1 MSAATDALASA
12 ARSPRLLRRL
22 LSVALPV
29 LYAAAGTA
37 CTSTP
42 EPGMKASVTYLH
54 LLRHTPF
61 FTALSDPQ
69 LRWVIQ
75 HSREWEVG
83 AGTAII
89 DAAHGANRDDYWILL
104 DGSWTLRLHGQQWRS
119 GHADPGKWL
128 QASQLD
134 GAAFALV
141 ADQHSYVMQIAAQD
155 MQAMLD
161 QQFAFAPH
169 LDAGTA
175 FYRSLRQFPVPVA
188 PTP

>member
-1 MSAATDALASA
+1 MTPDAAAPVL
-12 ARSPRLLRRL
+12 RSPRLLRRL

-29 LYAAAGTA
+29 LCAATSSA
-37 CTSTP
+37 CTATP
-42 EPGMKASVTYLH
+42 APGMTASVTDLH

-61 FTALSDPQ
+61 FTALSTPQ

-89 DAAHGANRDDYWILL
+89 DAAHSGNRDDYWILL
-104 DGSWTLRLHGQQWRS
+104 DGGWTLHLHGQQWRS

-134 GAAFALV
+134 GGAFALV
-141 ADQHSYVMQIAAQD
+141 ADPHSYVMQIAAQD

-161 QQFAFAPH
+161 QQFAFAPQ

-175 FYRSLRQFPVPVA
+175 FYRGLRQSPVPVA